1 MTEASWRLGGLWAF
15 GTSGLRDE
23 LPPPNTSNRPPRPI
37 AHAPTLTSLALF
49 VVWAP
54 PSIYESQVY
63 PRRKK
68 SAKKSHNPP
77 EVAFRR
83 PHSLGSPTG
92 VFHRRLHACVICMTY
107 FLDLRPNPETRAFR
121 RRCRTPQKI
130 PPLPF
135 PRWMCRNWARR
146 GLVSTS
152 GPRGRWITAARR
164 PHPGPVCGAAWP
176 CHAAIGHRLSEPLC
190 WEPRAMRL
198 LGLAMHWGH
207 VSPACLGVGG
217 GFVYY

>member
-1 MTEASWRLGGLWAF
+1 MAF

-83 PHSLGSPTG
+83 PHSLGSPTD

-130 PPLPF
+130 PPCLSPVG
-135 PRWMCRNWARR
+135 CVAI
-146 GLVSTS
+146 
-152 GPRGRWITAARR
+152 GPGGVLFLLAGRVGAGSQPPADPT
-164 PHPGPVCGAAWP
+164 PGPSVEPHG
-176 CHAAIGHRLSEPLC
+176 HAKQP
-190 WEPRAMRL
+190 
-198 LGLAMHWGH
+198 
-207 VSPACLGVGG
+207 
-217 GFVYY
+217 